1 MKLHEALEQY
11 EDGLYEPTLIVL
23 YVYADFPGSI
33 NFRIIAKNSEGKLA
47 RYGVGATATASLMA
61 LENWLNEKGCGHPLG
76 DLSTV
81 YRGSSYW
88 QLLTA
93 SQFIDFIQHIFQ
105 TNKEPEI

>member
-23 YVYADFPGSI
+23 YTWADFPGAI
-33 NFRIIAKNSEGKLA
+33 HFKLIAKNQEGKLA
-47 RYGVGATATASLMA
+47 RYSVGATATASLKS
-61 LENWLNEKGCGHPLG
+61 LENWLNEKGCGNTLD
-76 DLSTV
+76 DLNAV
-81 YRGSSYW
+81 YQESSHW

-93 SQFIDFIQHIFQ
+93 SQFIAFIQHIFQ